1 MSCINWYIMILY
13 CSEKGRIR
21 MKVILLQDIKNVG
34 KKEEII
40 NANDG
45 YARNFLFPKNL
56 AIEATKDNLAK
67 LQAKKTSEANK
78 KQAEINANKEIA
90 SKLEKIE
97 LKIVAK
103 AGANGKIFG
112 GITSKEVSE
121 ELKKQYKYDIDK
133 KKIVIKE
140 TIKNLGRF
148 TAEIKF
154 GDGVNAKLTLNVIGE

>member
-1 MSCINWYIMILY
+1 
-13 CSEKGRIR
+13 

>member
-1 MSCINWYIMILY
+1 
-13 CSEKGRIR
+13 

-97 LKIVAK
+97 LKILAK

-112 GITSKEVSE
+112 GITSKEISE

-133 KKIVIKE
+133 KKIVLKE

-154 GDGVNAKLTLNVIGE
+154 GDGVNAKLTLNIIGE